1 MALKIFRLP
10 ELWNRKDR
18 LGLWRAGKTKIC
30 ADYLLRDPAEPFVP
44 GTDVRRAE
52 ITYLGPRLPV
62 VTEAEVE
69 RLPRELGEFYAT
81 RNASGATRPRSA
93 TRFAA
98 SIVGGRG
105 ARESCEIALDHSC
118 QVHPSSLRGI
128 SKAAP
133 RPRRRLQRPQRVFWK
148 PSHKCI
154 NGLSDS
160 LKPDDDDN

>member
-18 LGLWRAGKTKIC
+18 LGLWRAGKTKIR

-81 RNASGATRPRSA
+81 RNASGATRPLERDSNPPRLQTTLSRTAESA
-93 TRFAA
+93 QPA
-98 SIVGGRG
+98 
-105 ARESCEIALDHSC
+105 
-118 QVHPSSLRGI
+118 
-128 SKAAP
+128 
-133 RPRRRLQRPQRVFWK
+133 RRRRSPTHRGT
-148 PSHKCI
+148 S
-154 NGLSDS
+154 NEED
-160 LKPDDDDN
+160 